1 MSFDLVDLTP
11 LVQQLLYG
19 RTDPADE
26 AVGGIMTACSLTEAQ
41 VVAEDDEGDRPTGL
55 FLTFA
60 VPDAGG
66 TPLRDHPHN
75 PYKRVDP
82 DPDDENGC
90 LLVREKVSRHTLR
103 ISVHAPART
112 YTSEEVFAVA
122 KRAQRYL
129 EAQAQGELNLLGMD
143 ALIVDP
149 GTVRDATTRL
159 NRSIER
165 VARFEVRLHVG
176 ETTTTAVGTFDTM
189 TFTLQE
195 GDDDGTQESKE
206 IP

>member
-1 MSFDLVDLTP
+1 VSFDLVDLTP

-19 RTDPADE
+19 RTDPAED
-26 AVGGIMTACSLTEAQ
+26 ASGGIMGACSLTEAQ
-41 VVAEDDEGDRPTGL
+41 VVAEDDIGDRPEGL

-60 VPDAGG
+60 LPEAGG

-75 PYKRVDP
+75 PYKRVDL

-103 ISVHAPART
+103 LSVHAPART
-112 YTSEEVFAVA
+112 HASEEVFAVA

-129 EAQAQGELNLLGMD
+129 GAQAQGELNLLGMD

-149 GTVRDATTRL
+149 GQVRDATTRL

-176 ETTTTAVGTFDTM
+176 ETTQTAAGTFDKV
-189 TFTLQE
+189 TFTLQK
-195 GDDDGTQESKE
+195 GNDDGTQESKE